1 MVLLLSWLPT
11 LLHLGLLLL
20 LLMLLLCLLGV
31 QEMIMIMSMSVKM
44 TGSYMYKESHSL
56 FFLTQFQPIFSSPSL
71 SLGVF
76 LANMIF
82 HLTTWGF
89 FLEDIY
95 LPMNHNQ

>member
-1 MVLLLSWLPT
+1 MILLSSWLPT

-20 LLMLLLCLLGV
+20 LLLCLLGV
-31 QEMIMIMSMSVKM
+31 QEMIISVKR
-44 TGSYMYKESHSL
+44 TGSYTVL
-56 FFLTQFQPIFSSPSL
+56 FLFSFYTISTDFFFR

-89 FLEDIY
+89 FLEDI
-95 LPMNHNQ
+95 LFTNESQSIKA

>member
-20 LLMLLLCLLGV
+20 LCLLGV
-31 QEMIMIMSMSVKM
+31 QEMIISVKR
-44 TGSYMYKESHSL
+44 TGSYTVL
-56 FFLTQFQPIFSSPSL
+56 FLFSFYTISTDFFFL

>member
-1 MVLLLSWLPT
+1 MVLLSSWLPT

-20 LLMLLLCLLGV
+20 LCLLGV
-31 QEMIMIMSMSVKM
+31 QEMIISVKR
-44 TGSYMYKESHSL
+44 TGSYTVL
-56 FFLTQFQPIFSSPSL
+56 FLFSFYTISTDFFFL